1 MSDEFLLEVQ
11 GLPHKN
17 LALELLRRLI
27 NDEIKVRSKKNLVEA
42 RSFAQMLDQTLN
54 KYHNR
59 SIDSVQ
65 VIEDLIKLAKTIRES
80 GKRGEEL
87 GLSEEELAFYDA
99 IGNNDEAVEVLG
111 DENLR
116 SIAQELVAAVRKN
129 ATVDWTMKNSS
140 LAKMRIVVK
149 RLLRKHGYPPEKQNE
164 AADTVVKQAELL
176 SEIWAPATAEV

>member
-1 MSDEFLLEVQ
+1 MCHDPLL
-11 GLPHKN
+11 PSPKT
-17 LALELLRRLI
+17 
-27 NDEIKVRSKKNLVEA
+27 RSK
-42 RSFAQMLDQTLN
+42 RSPSPGFPILDMAI
-54 KYHNR
+54 YRAPRSCHNR

-99 IGNNDEAVEVLG
+99 IGTSEEAVEVLG

-176 SEIWAPATAEV
+176 SDIWAPATAEV

>member
-1 MSDEFLLEVQ
+1 MAIY
-11 GLPHKN
+11 
-17 LALELLRRLI
+17 LAP
-27 NDEIKVRSKKNLVEA
+27 RSC
-42 RSFAQMLDQTLN
+42 
-54 KYHNR
+54 HNR

-99 IGNNDEAVEVLG
+99 IGTSEEAVEVLG

-176 SEIWAPATAEV
+176 SDIWAPATAEV